1 MIWLTWRQFRT
12 QAWVAAAALA
22 VIAVALAL
30 TGLNLAH
37 LYDATGAASCQAFG
51 QVLHVVFNA
60 AQHRKIVLVHV
71 KHVHGE

>member
-37 LYDATGAASCQAFG
+37 LYDAPVIGC
-51 QVLHVVFNA
+51 VLNGVDVA
-60 AQHRKIVLVHV
+60 EVAY
-71 KHVHGE
+71 E

>member
-37 LYDATGAASCQAFG
+37 LYDATGARPARRTAT
-51 QVLHVVFNA
+51 A
-60 AQHRKIVLVHV
+60 ARSALPS
-71 KHVHGE
+71 